1 MYVEGWGCQSKFK
14 CLPLWQRFG
23 RHMGGSWWG
32 SKKLGGVLTRTK
44 RPNLYYLTV
53 YLDIGWKGR
62 ISIVILLLK
71 QERHIGRNSGAPK
84 EEAIK

>member
-32 SKKLGGVLTRTK
+32 SNKNKKAK
-44 RPNLYYLTV
+44 SINHTV

-71 QERHIGRNSGAPK
+71 QERHIGRNSGATK

>member
-1 MYVEGWGCQSKFK
+1 MLRVGVAKANSNVSH
-14 CLPLWQRFG
+14 FG
-23 RHMGGSWWG
+23 RDLADTWVGFKKAWWG
-32 SKKLGGVLTRTK
+32 SNKNKKAK
-44 RPNLYYLTV
+44 SINHTV

-62 ISIVILLLK
+62 ISIVILFLK

>member
-1 MYVEGWGCQSKFK
+1 MPKQIQMSPTLAEIWQTHGC
-14 CLPLWQRFG
+14 
-23 RHMGGSWWG
+23 G